1 MLPEGSTRPE
11 LRTDGCKYHA
21 TWETPA
27 KRRITALWSMI
38 PGEEYAVKP
47 GKTEVYDYLGRKVE
61 AKTLELGA
69 GVYYLVEE

>member
-1 MLPEGSTRPE
+1 
-11 LRTDGCKYHA
+11 
-21 TWETPA
+21 
-27 KRRITALWSMI
+27 MI